1 VIGVLGGLVA
11 AILWGTSTVVAS
23 RSTRMLGSQQAL
35 AHVMLI
41 GFVVTAVVALIAEG
55 LPPST
60 ATGWSWAV
68 LAGASSALGLSSMY
82 RALRIGKVGVVAPV
96 ASTEGAFAAL
106 LSVAVLGESL
116 TPAITLALCVVV
128 IGVLVVT
135 FHGSVADIHLRPTL
149 FAIAAAGLFG
159 IGLVASS
166 QAGDELGA
174 FWTILVAR
182 IMGIVL
188 IALPLLVR
196 RGLVRPGPALPLVTY
211 SALAESGGFATYIA
225 GAQHS
230 VAVAAVLASQFAAV
244 AVFGSYVAFGERL
257 GRQQLAGAV
266 VIAAGVA
273 AVAALRAS

>member
-1 VIGVLGGLVA
+1 VIAILGGLA
-11 AILWGTSTVVAS
+11 AAFLWGTSTLVAA

-35 AHVMLI
+35 AYVMLI
-41 GFVVTAVVALIAEG
+41 GLVATAGAAFAVEG
-55 LPPST
+55 LPPGT
-60 ATGWSWAV
+60 ATGWAWAIT
-68 LAGASSALGLSSMY
+68 AGAASALGLSSMY
-82 RALRIGKVGVVAPV
+82 RALRIGKVGVVAPI
-96 ASTEGAFAAL
+96 ASTEGAFAAM
-106 LSVAVLGESL
+106 LSVVVLDESL
-116 TPAITLALCVVV
+116 TVQITLALAVVV
-128 IGVLVVT
+128 AGVLVVT
-135 FHGSVADIHLRPTL
+135 FHGSVADIHLRPSL

-182 IMGIVL
+182 IMGIAL
-188 IALPLLVR
+188 IALPLLAR
-196 RGLVRPGPALPLVTY
+196 RRLAPPGQALPLVTY
-211 SALAESGGFATYIA
+211 SALAESGGFAAFIA

-266 VIAAGVA
+266 VIAVGVA
-273 AVAALRAS
+273 AVAALRA